1 MSHGAGSLT
10 IIFDVGLTTVED
22 SIGANCLYTIAFEE
36 SMPLADQRAHIF
48 PGTTATL
55 RRALYRGRV
64 YVHVSI
70 GASVCV
76 L

>member
-1 MSHGAGSLT
+1 MSRGPGSST
-10 IIFDVGLTTVED
+10 IIFDMGFATVED

-55 RRALYRGRV
+55 
-64 YVHVSI
+64 
-70 GASVCV
+70 
-76 L
+76 